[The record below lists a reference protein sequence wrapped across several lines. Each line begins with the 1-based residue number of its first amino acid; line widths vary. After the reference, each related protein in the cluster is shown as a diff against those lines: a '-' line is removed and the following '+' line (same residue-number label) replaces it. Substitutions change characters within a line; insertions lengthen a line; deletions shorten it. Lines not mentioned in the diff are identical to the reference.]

1 VSLSREEMN
10 EAEIRNHF
18 IDPALDSSGWDLNH
32 RRLEYTLTAG
42 RIVNR
47 DGAWNRGEGSAA
59 DYILMPRPDLHI
71 GVIEAKDG
79 HYGPDEGLQQALD
92 YAGLLDLPFA
102 ASSNGEAFV
111 FHDKTG
117 LLFDGQIE
125 RMLPMD
131 QFPDI
136 ETLLNAFYA
145 WRGWS
150 DDDVPILTSPHY
162 QDPAGEDKEP
172 RYYQRIAIQAALEDI
187 HSGNKRGL
195 LAMAT
200 GSGKTYVA
208 SQIIH
213 RIKSAGLG
221 DRVLFIADR
230 DNLINQTLSGDFA
243 VFGNVAT
250 RIVNRDINPAYEVYT
265 CLYQSV
271 TSSEEDLNVYREF
284 SPDFFDIVIVDECH
298 RGSAKEDSAWREILN
313 YFDGAYHLGLT
324 ATPKEDK
331 FVSTQTYFG
340 EPLYQYS
347 LGQGIDD
354 GFLAPY
360 IVHRIDLDVDVD
372 GFSPGEGVVDQL
384 GQDVENR
391 IYNRRDMEREMVLE
405 ERTELVACNIVDYLE
420 REGVYSKT
428 IVFCVDTDHAARVRR
443 AIINELARRE
453 LPDIQHPLERMVMR
467 ITGNDPEGKASLDFF
482 QNPREPVPVV
492 ATTSKLLNT
501 GTDVP
506 TCKLIVIDQEIRS
519 QGIFR
524 QTIGRG
530 TRISERYGKLGFTI
544 MDFRGSTL
552 HFLDPSW
559 DGVPEIVIDG
569 SQPQSTPRPRQT
581 EPQPRQ
587 KYYLSGHPVNIVRDQ
602 VTHLD
607 SEGQEV
613 TVSLRDFALNAAL
626 EVCGRSFDE
635 FLQAWNQGDRE
646 EIIVALWE
654 SAFPFDE
661 ICDELDIEDA
671 SLFDV
676 VCHVAYDRPP
686 LTRRERADSVKKRD
700 VYTRY
705 GYDARAVLDMLLDL
719 FAKTGEVPSRGSI
732 AQLQNVGT
740 PAELVDIFGGR
751 DLLLEAIDEISSSIY
766 SE

>member
-1 VSLSREEMN
+1 MN
-10 EAEIRNHF
+10 EAEIRDHF
-18 IDPALDSSGWDLNH
+18 INPALDSSGWDLNH

-42 RIVNR
+42 RIVNQ
-47 DGAWNRGEGSAA
+47 DGAWNRGEGSTA
-59 DYILMPRPDLHI
+59 DYILMPKPDFHI
-71 GVIEAKDG
+71 GVVEAKDG
-79 HYGPDEGLQQALD
+79 CYSPEHGLQQALD

-117 LLFDGQIE
+117 LLFGGDRE

-131 QFPDI
+131 QFPDRQ
-136 ETLLNAFYA
+136 TLLSAFYH
-145 WRGWS
+145 WKGWS
-150 DDDVPILTSPHY
+150 DHDASILTIPHY
-162 QDPAGEDKEP
+162 QDSSGGDKEP
-172 RYYQRIAIQAALEDI
+172 RYYQRKAIQAALEGI
-187 HSGNKRGL
+187 YSGNKRGL

-208 SQIIH
+208 SQILY

-221 DRVLFIADR
+221 DRVLFLADR

-243 VFGNVAT
+243 IFGNVAT

-284 SPDFFDIVIVDECH
+284 SPDFFDVVVVDECH

-360 IVHRIDLDVDVD
+360 IVHRIDLDVDID

-405 ERTELVACNIVDYLE
+405 ERTELVASNIVDYLE

-443 AIINELARRE
+443 AIINEMARRN
-453 LPDIQHPLERMVMR
+453 LPDIQHPLDRMVMR
-467 ITGNDPEGKASLDFF
+467 ITGNDPEGKAALDFF
-482 QNPREPVPVV
+482 QNPREQVPVV

-506 TCKLIVIDQEIRS
+506 TCKLIVIDQEIQS
-519 QGIFR
+519 PGIFR

-544 MDFRGSTL
+544 MDFRGTTL

-559 DGVPEIVIDG
+559 DGVPEIVIEG
-569 SQPQSTPRPRQT
+569 NHPQPTPRPRQT

-587 KYYLSGHPVNIVRDQ
+587 KYYLSGHPVHIVRDQ

-607 SEGQEV
+607 SGGQEV
-613 TVSLRDFALNAAL
+613 TVSLREFALNAAL
-626 EVCGRSFDE
+626 KVCGRSFDE
-635 FLQAWNQGDRE
+635 FLQAWNHGNRE
-646 EIIVALWE
+646 EIIIALWE

-661 ICDELDIEDA
+661 IREELDIEDS

-686 LTRRERADSVKKRD
+686 FTRSERANNVKKRD
-700 VYTRY
+700 VYTRH
-705 GYDARAVLDMLLDL
+705 GDDARAVLDMLLDL
-719 FAKTGEVPSRGSI
+719 FAENGEVPSRGSI

-740 PAELVDIFGGR
+740 PAEIVGIFGGR
-751 DLLLEAIDEISSSIY
+751 DLLLEAIDELSSDIY